1 MNTNMLL
8 ACCCT
13 AAAVQRHNSN
23 KLDHIAANLK
33 KTQHVG
39 PVMNKTDDRIQ
50 GFTRDSRA
58 HSQDNIKITFGQHTI
73 RR

>member
-1 MNTNMLL
+1 
-8 ACCCT
+8 
-13 AAAVQRHNSN
+13 
-23 KLDHIAANLK
+23 LDHIAANLK